1 MYIYTH
7 IHFSWFYCSLS
18 TVYFIVFMPSLYTK
32 LLSTLWDEGVH
43 SILNWK
49 TIKSSS
55 LEHFCNH
62 SLILILW
69 RTSENIPAALTINV
83 DQTNQDNMSCLNS
96 CKIYN
101 MHGDDDDDGE
111 TWGRW
116 NWCWSLFRVQNV
128 TITNYLSGEQTH
140 LICIFFYDSCLYLLL
155 YSGSHGKPSTSC
167 MNITFKFFHLTTKT
181 P

>member
-7 IHFSWFYCSLS
+7 ILFSWFYCSLS

-62 SLILILW
+62 SLILILRW
-69 RTSENIPAALTINV
+69 TSENIPAALTINV

-116 NWCWSLFRVQNV
+116 LMLVSFPSPKCNHNKLPLWGTDSFDLYFFFMIHV
-128 TITNYLSGEQTH
+128 
-140 LICIFFYDSCLYLLL
+140 CIYCCTVAHTENPVPHVWISHSSFF
-155 YSGSHGKPSTSC
+155 T
-167 MNITFKFFHLTTKT
+167 
-181 P
+181 

>member
-1 MYIYTH
+1 MYRWKHRAEGCVCVCVDRYSNIGKYDWMLTSCTVRAYIYVCVYMYIYTH

-62 SLILILW
+62 SLIKDFVKNEWEYPCSTYHKCRSDKPGQHVMSKQLQNIQYAWWWWWWW
-69 RTSENIPAALTINV
+69 RDMRKMIDVGLFSESK
-83 DQTNQDNMSCLNS
+83 M
-96 CKIYN
+96 
-101 MHGDDDDDGE
+101 
-111 TWGRW
+111 
-116 NWCWSLFRVQNV
+116 
-128 TITNYLSGEQTH
+128 
-140 LICIFFYDSCLYLLL
+140 
-155 YSGSHGKPSTSC
+155 
-167 MNITFKFFHLTTKT
+167 
-181 P
+181 

>member
-1 MYIYTH
+1 
-7 IHFSWFYCSLS
+7 
-18 TVYFIVFMPSLYTK
+18 MPSLYTK

-49 TIKSSS
+49 PMKSSS

-62 SLILILW
+62 SLACFVLISW
-69 RTSENIPAALTINV
+69 WTSENIPAALTINV

-101 MHGDDDDDGE
+101 MHGDDDDDDGE
-111 TWGRW
+111 TWERRRW

-140 LICIFFYDSCLYLLL
+140 LICIFLWFMFVFIAVQWLTWTTQYLM
-155 YSGSHGKPSTSC
+155 YEY
-167 MNITFKFFHLTTKT
+167 HLTTKT